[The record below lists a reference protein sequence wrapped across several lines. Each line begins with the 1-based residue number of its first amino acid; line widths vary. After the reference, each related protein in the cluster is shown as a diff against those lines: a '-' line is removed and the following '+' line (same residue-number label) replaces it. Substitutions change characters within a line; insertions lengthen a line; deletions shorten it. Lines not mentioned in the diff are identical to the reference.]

1 MASEWWEE
9 FKNLFKT
16 DNQIEQERQQK
27 INEVLNAEKEVA
39 DKLADL
45 EKQYNDTLT
54 KVEMP
59 DVDSIFPQT
68 EKRKEIE
75 YNPQSDEDIVAI
87 AEREIGANK
96 TASKN
101 NIESQYEKAVASL
114 NDNKESAKNNL
125 DDSYENLSKLYAELK
140 EKANNDSLRRGM
152 ARSSVATNRIDALDK
167 EHMSSAG
174 EAEKAYLNTI
184 AKIDSSLADL
194 AKERENALGELDL
207 TSASELDKKISDLKN
222 ERDAKI
228 KEYEEYNATVR
239 KENEKADKA
248 RQENID
254 NYIAKWKEEQKTA
267 EEERIAYENKYGYSG
282 EKQRNYSERYNLAY
296 DFYSSLS
303 PDIAVDALKASPNMK
318 YYLGNYYS
326 KLLTALKS
334 KAYSGNNN
342 SYY

>member
-27 INEVLNAEKEVA
+27 INDVLNAEKEVA
-39 DKLADL
+39 NKLADL
-45 EKQYNDTLT
+45 EKQYNDTLE
-54 KVEMP
+54 KVEKP
-59 DVDSIFPQT
+59 DVDSLFPKV
-68 EKRKEIE
+68 EKRAELE
-75 YNPQSDEDIVAI
+75 YNPYSDEDIVAI

-101 NIESQYEKAVASL
+101 NIESQYEKAVESL
-114 NDNKESAKNNL
+114 NDNKQNAKNKLN
-125 DDSYENLSKLYAELK
+125 DSYENLSKLYAELK

-167 EHMSSAG
+167 EHLDSAG
-174 EAEKAYLNTI
+174 EVEKSYLARI
-184 AKIDSSLADL
+184 ANIDDSLADL
-194 AKERENALGELDL
+194 AKERERALGELDL
-207 TSASELDKKISDLKN
+207 NSASELDKKIADLKN
-222 ERDAKI
+222 ERDEKI
-228 KEYEEYNATVR
+228 REYETYNSGVR
-239 KENEKADKA
+239 AENEKAERT

-254 NYIAKWKEEQKTA
+254 KYIAEWEEKQKTAKEEQ
-267 EEERIAYENKYGYSG
+267 IAYENKYGYSG

-326 KLLTALKS
+326 KLLTALRS